1 MSQPKETTSPTSSPS
16 MDQELDNPRPEA
28 LYHSYHS
35 QVQNLKQLPVPYS
48 DLYRAL
54 ASYETMELHP
64 LSANF
69 RKMAADLSVW
79 LETAEKAVFSLEMDI
94 QQDSASGRQDVSELD
109 LIMSRFHPN
118 IDMLRELKEKI
129 KSRLQS
135 TGNANSTAGSGTEE
149 TQLDDQDPAQ
159 DAFITAQEL
168 ERTASAIQ
176 SSWSTLNS
184 MMTRAKGVLASV
196 RVRGDLLTQM
206 EVVLAEVEEIGLE
219 IDSFR
224 EELARQALDAGA
236 SKASQSVSSPSYLL
250 PSVTADSMVASTD
263 EIKAK
268 QADTE
273 ALALLDS
280 RIESLG
286 TTIDALTVRIES
298 LPLDA
303 PKRDELREHY
313 AQLLR
318 LWDDGKARREKINVE
333 MKERRWL
340 VVFEQVAGQVESMM
354 ESVDRAVVHCKGLID
369 QIKVMVKDKVIP
381 AAPIDREHLY
391 TIFKSFE
398 AKHKYYAPAINKML
412 NMLENGIE
420 SRMTRDLDVIGKHR
434 SMKERW
440 DHLRGGLDQV
450 ELDMSSI
457 EKMLDTLDAS
467 IPSYAPTPPAQ
478 LPEKP
483 LFAMRRS
490 QTQTGWQ
497 PSGPPSL
504 FQPPEQSSPPT
515 QRGRRPQPSSTGLQT
530 PDDSPVSERSRPIN
544 IPARPRP
551 WSPSPSVSSLPSMLS
566 PNMFNSYRSHT
577 RNSSRSPSRRTSD
590 KPRPWC
596 PSTTTSSP
604 SIPGIPHAPSA
615 AATFSSRSPSSMGFR
630 RDTSPSPA
638 PSVGSGMAL
647 TRARSVSCTPSLS
660 RSPSQQRPTFSP
672 AGSLSKLSTGVQASR
687 SVSPAPR
694 ATSPAPQSISP
705 APAATNDRK
714 SSLRLPPPVVA
725 NGSRLRQNSA
735 PGLPSNVQRRSSS
748 PGPGNNSAAAQ
759 AKPNARPP
767 FVSSFSTQGARSSS
781 QMGLRENQ
789 EEQGHARPR
798 RISFGSTLSNQ
809 TSSTFKSERT
819 RPGAGPGHGPGLAL
833 GSALNMG
840 ARVNGTSSADEPT
853 SPSTSLASSVSSLT
867 RPRNTRPE
875 AAPSGQGAGKL
886 SARVQEMSVQE
897 PTAPY
902 MPIRGDELDEEF
914 GRVLNATPVPVQV
927 RRVGDGKYYFGGR
940 VEEQAHAGL
949 SVAGGKMV
957 LCRLMEYGRVN
968 SGHDDDSGVS
978 SGESQS
984 SVEDDLQQQQQK
996 TSQLQQPRW
1005 NALSKVVS
1013 VLRRPEPAHSRTSRP
1028 RARSVNNAPVAA
1040 VGKSNR
1046 KVMVR
1051 VGGGWQELNVFL
1063 SDLAAKSSSVA

>member
-1 MSQPKETTSPTSSPS
+1 MSQPQAQDTTTSTPSPPMAQDPS
-16 MDQELDNPRPEA
+16 NQRPEA
-28 LYHSYHS
+28 LYHSYHA

-54 ASYETMELHP
+54 ASYETIELPP

-69 RKMAADLSVW
+69 RKMAADLSLW

-94 QQDSASGRQDVSELD
+94 QQDGASGRQDVSELD

-129 KSRLQS
+129 KSRLPA
-135 TGNANSTAGSGTEE
+135 TAEANSVTSTHAEE
-149 TQLDDQDPAQ
+149 LHSVDNDFAQ
-159 DAFITAQEL
+159 DALISEQEL
-168 ERTASAIQ
+168 ERTASKIQ

-184 MMTRAKGVLASV
+184 MMGRVKGVLASV

-206 EVVLAEVEEIGLE
+206 EVVLAEVEEIGLD

-236 SKASQSVSSPSYLL
+236 SKTSQSVSSPPYLL
-250 PSVTADSMVASTD
+250 PSVTAESMATSVE

-268 QADTE
+268 QPDTE
-273 ALALLDS
+273 ALTLLDS

-286 TTIDALTVRIES
+286 TTIDALTARIES
-298 LPLDA
+298 LPLDD
-303 PKRDELREHY
+303 PKREELREHY

-340 VVFEQVAGQVESMM
+340 GVFEQVAGQVESMM

-420 SRMTRDLDVIGKHR
+420 SRMTRDPDVIEKHR

-457 EKMLDTLDAS
+457 EKMLDILDAS
-467 IPSYAPTPPAQ
+467 IPSYTSTPPAQ

-483 LFAMRRS
+483 LFSMRRS

-504 FQPPEQSSPPT
+504 FQPPEQSIPQT

-551 WSPSPSVSSLPSMLS
+551 WSPSLSVSSLPTIDRTVATRLGHRRDGLRTS
-566 PNMFNSYRSHT
+566 PVRGVQGYHHQSPPMDLVYANIQPLACPAMYSGDQAVLVREGSRGPSHT
-577 RNSSRSPSRRTSD
+577 T
-590 KPRPWC
+590 
-596 PSTTTSSP
+596 
-604 SIPGIPHAPSA
+604 
-615 AATFSSRSPSSMGFR
+615 
-630 RDTSPSPA
+630 
-638 PSVGSGMAL
+638 
-647 TRARSVSCTPSLS
+647 
-660 RSPSQQRPTFSP
+660 
-672 AGSLSKLSTGVQASR
+672 
-687 SVSPAPR
+687 
-694 ATSPAPQSISP
+694 
-705 APAATNDRK
+705 
-714 SSLRLPPPVVA
+714 
-725 NGSRLRQNSA
+725 
-735 PGLPSNVQRRSSS
+735 
-748 PGPGNNSAAAQ
+748 
-759 AKPNARPP
+759 
-767 FVSSFSTQGARSSS
+767 
-781 QMGLRENQ
+781 LREGNEDPGQ
-789 EEQGHARPR
+789 SRPR
-798 RISFGSTLSNQ
+798 RISFGSTASNQ
-809 TSSTFKSERT
+809 TASTFKSERT
-819 RPGAGPGHGPGLAL
+819 RTGVAPGHGFGS
-833 GSALNMG
+833 GSALNTG
-840 ARVNGTSSADEPT
+840 ARVNGTSSTAEPI
-853 SPSTSLASSVSSLT
+853 SPSTSVASSVNPF
-867 RPRNTRPE
+867 RPRNARPE
-875 AAPSGQGAGKL
+875 QAQSGQGATKL
-886 SARVQEMSVQE
+886 TAKVQDMSLQE
-897 PTAPY
+897 PMAAYTA
-902 MPIRGDELDEEF
+902 IRGDELDEEF
-914 GRVLNATPVPVQV
+914 GRVLSTTPVPVQV
-927 RRVGDGKYYFGGR
+927 RRVGEGKYYFGGR
-940 VEEQAHAGL
+940 VEEQAHGGL

-968 SGHDDDSGVS
+968 SGNDDDSGVS

-984 SVEDDLQQQQQK
+984 SVEDDLQQQQQQGPNQQQQK
-996 TSQLQQPRW
+996 TSQQQQPRW
-1005 NALSKVVS
+1005 NALAKVVS

-1040 VGKSNR
+1040 AAKSNR

-1051 VGGGWQELNVFL
+1051 VGGGWQELKVFL
-1063 SDLAAKSSSVA
+1063 SDLAAKSSPA

>member
-1 MSQPKETTSPTSSPS
+1 MSQPQDTTSSTPS
-16 MDQELDNPRPEA
+16 LSMAQEPNDPRPEA
-28 LYHSYHS
+28 LYHSYHA

-135 TGNANSTAGSGTEE
+135 TGNANSVAGSGTEE
-149 TQLDDQDPAQ
+149 PQLVDQNSAQ
-159 DAFITAQEL
+159 DAFITEQEL
-168 ERTASAIQ
+168 EATTSAIQ

-236 SKASQSVSSPSYLL
+236 SRASQSISSPPYLL
-250 PSVTADSMVASTD
+250 PSVTAESMVTSAE

-268 QADTE
+268 QPDTE
-273 ALALLDS
+273 ALTLLDS

-303 PKRDELREHY
+303 PRRDELREHY

-318 LWDDGKARREKINVE
+318 LWDDGKARREKINVD

-340 VVFEQVAGQVESMM
+340 GVFEQVAGQVESMM

-420 SRMTRDLDVIGKHR
+420 SRMTRDPDVIGKHR

-450 ELDMSSI
+450 ELDMGSI
-457 EKMLDTLDAS
+457 EKMLDILDAS

-497 PSGPPSL
+497 PS
-504 FQPPEQSSPPT
+504 EQSTDAARSASSAIVNWTSDARRLTSEREVSANQYTGSPPAMVAFT
-515 QRGRRPQPSSTGLQT
+515 LGQQ
-530 PDDSPVSERSRPIN
+530 SPKYAVPEY
-544 IPARPRP
+544 
-551 WSPSPSVSSLPSMLS
+551 VQQLS
-566 PNMFNSYRSHT
+566 IAH
-577 RNSSRSPSRRTSD
+577 
-590 KPRPWC
+590 
-596 PSTTTSSP
+596 TTTSSP
-604 SIPGIPHAPSA
+604 SIPGIPYAPSA
-615 AATFSSRSPSSMGFR
+615 AATYSRSPSSAGFH

-638 PSVGSGMAL
+638 PSAGSSIAL

-694 ATSPAPQSISP
+694 ATSPAPRSTSP
-705 APAATNDRK
+705 APAGSNDRK
-714 SSLRLPPPVVA
+714 SSLRLPPPVA
-725 NGSRLRQNSA
+725 TTDGSRLRQHSA

-759 AKPNARPP
+759 AKLSTRPP
-767 FVSSFSTQGARSSS
+767 FGSSFGTQGSRGSNH
-781 QMGLRENQ
+781 MGLRESH
-789 EEQGHARPR
+789 EEQGHSRPR

-809 TSSTFKSERT
+809 TSSTFKSERS
-819 RPGAGPGHGPGLAL
+819 RPGQAS
-833 GSALNMG
+833 GSTLNM
-840 ARVNGTSSADEPT
+840 ATRVNGTSLADEPT
-853 SPSTSLASSVSSLT
+853 SPSTSLTSSTGSFT
-867 RPRNTRPE
+867 RPRHTRPE
-875 AAPSGQGAGKL
+875 TAPSGQGSTKL
-886 SARVQEMSVQE
+886 SARVQEMSLQE
-897 PTAPY
+897 PMVPY

-914 GRVLNATPVPVQV
+914 GKVLNATPVPVQV

-940 VEEQAHAGL
+940 VEEQAHGGL

-968 SGHDDDSGVS
+968 SGNDDDSGVS

-984 SVEDDLQQQQQK
+984 SVEDDLQQQQQQQQQK

-1028 RARSVNNAPVAA
+1028 RARSVNNAPLATA
-1040 VGKSNR
+1040 GKSNR

-1051 VGGGWQELNVFL
+1051 VGGGWQELNVYL
-1063 SDLAAKSSSVA
+1063 SDLAAKSSSLA